1 MSFYRT
7 LLAAVAAVAIASPVF
22 ADDTTATTQ
31 GTTENIL
38 AAQTNESSNATST
51 TTTTTEAKVNINK
64 ADAKE
69 LMKIKG
75 MNASKAR
82 TIVAYRKQHGDFKS
96 TDDLSH
102 VKGFKRM
109 KPDMLKEITDQLI
122 TE

>member
-38 AAQTNESSNATST
+38 AAQTNESSSA